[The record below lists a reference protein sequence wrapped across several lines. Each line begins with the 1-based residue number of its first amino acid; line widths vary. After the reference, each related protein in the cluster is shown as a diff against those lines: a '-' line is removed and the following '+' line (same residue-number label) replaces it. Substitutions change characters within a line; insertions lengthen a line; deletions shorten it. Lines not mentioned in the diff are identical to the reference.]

1 MRALN
6 YYQILGISPRAGWQE
21 IRRRYRALAWQYHP
35 DRNPDDAE
43 AAARFRLVA
52 EAYEAIQGTRG
63 SRARRAAQNYRQPRF
78 NGDENFFEEFF
89 GICRP
94 GVTLRQSPGAAF
106 RYDLQITFAAAILGM
121 ATVIQVPRTSSCGHC
136 RGTGSAPGGGYQSC
150 PDCQGRGRRFGGPGL
165 LRFGPVCDRCR
176 GRGRIVA
183 QACGYCESQGY
194 RGETRQY
201 HLQIPGGTQDGACLR
216 IPGEGG
222 EGFRHG
228 PPGDLEVVI
237 RVEPHEF
244 FIRVGNDL
252 YCQVKISFAEAA
264 LGGAIRIPTLEG
276 YQTLDLP
283 RGTQSGRIFRFA
295 GAGAPGGPHRPAG
308 DQVME
313 VVVTTPEYLSPRQKE
328 ILEEMARLDQA
339 GNE

>member
-1 MRALN
+1 MSALN

-35 DRNPDDAE
+35 DRNPDDPE

-52 EAYEAIQGTRG
+52 EAYEALQGTRG
-63 SRARRAAQNYRQPRF
+63 GRARRAAQNYRQPRF
-78 NGDENFFEEFF
+78 TGDEDFFEEFF

-94 GVTLRQSPGAAF
+94 GASLRQSVGAAF
-106 RYDLQITFAAAILGM
+106 RYDLQITFAAAIRGM
-121 ATVIQVPRTSSCGHC
+121 ETIIQVPRTSSCGYC
-136 RGTGSAPGGGYQSC
+136 RGTGSAPGSGYQSC

-183 QACGYCESQGY
+183 QACGYCDGQGY
-194 RGETRQY
+194 YGATRQY
-201 HLQIPGGTQDGACLR
+201 HLQIPAGTEDGARLR

-222 EGFRHG
+222 EGFNNG
-228 PPGDLEVVI
+228 PPGDLEVFI
-237 RVEPHEF
+237 QVEPHEF

-252 YCQVKISFAEAA
+252 YCQVKVSFAEAA

-276 YQTLDLP
+276 YQDLDLP
-283 RGTQSGRIFRFA
+283 GGTQTGRIFRFP
-295 GAGAPGGPHRPAG
+295 GAGAPGGPRQPAG

-313 VVVTTPEYLSPRQKE
+313 VVVTTPQNLSPRQKE

>member
-1 MRALN
+1 MSALN

-21 IRRRYRALAWQYHP
+21 IRRRYRALAWEYHP
-35 DRNPDDAE
+35 DRNPDDPE
-43 AAARFRLVA
+43 AADRFRLVA

-63 SRARRAAQNYRQPRF
+63 SRACQAAQNYRQPRF
-78 NGDENFFEEFF
+78 YGDEDFFEEFF

-94 GVTLRQSPGAAF
+94 GAALQQSPGPAF
-106 RYDLQITFAAAILGM
+106 RYDLQVTFAAAIRGM
-121 ATVIQVPRTSSCGHC
+121 VTVIQVPRTSSCGHC
-136 RGTGSAPGGGYQSC
+136 RGTGLAPGSGYQSC

-176 GRGRIVA
+176 GRGQIVA
-183 QACGYCESQGY
+183 QACGYCDGQGY
-194 RGETRQY
+194 YGALRQY
-201 HLQIPGGTQDGACLR
+201 RLQIPPGTRDGACLR

-222 EGFRHG
+222 EGFYNG

-237 RVEPHEF
+237 QVEPHEF
-244 FIRVGNDL
+244 FTRVGNDL

-264 LGGAIRIPTLEG
+264 LGGPIRIPTLEG

-283 RGTQSGRIFRFA
+283 RGTQTGRIFRFP
-295 GAGAPGGPHRPAG
+295 GAGAPAGPHRPAS